1 MNSRITGVIT
11 NYRSE
16 ITGVMNYNIGI
27 AGVEIT
33 GVAEVYK
40 WKSCHR
46 KIKAAIGLFYFG
58 SFH

>member
-1 MNSRITGVIT
+1 MIT

-33 GVAEVYK
+33 GVAAVYK
-40 WKSCHR
+40 WNSHHR
-46 KIKAAIGLFYFG
+46 KTKAAIGLFYFG